1 MEQKRTG
8 LSYVFT
14 LAKEERGKLSLGM
27 LLAVFSSALS
37 FVPYLVVYQILLLI
51 IKQEV
56 TLPAMLGW
64 AGIGI
69 AAAVLQAILTSF
81 AGICSHTAAFNTMHR
96 IKVRVLEH
104 MSKFNLG
111 FFQEHAPGQIKT
123 TLFDDVDRIETFLA
137 HSTLELAQA
146 IVVPLMMFIFMLRLN
161 WIMALIMLV
170 PMILGIA
177 IPMALMGRYP
187 DLTDEFAGD
196 TEKLNA
202 SANEFITAMPVIK
215 MYHLTAEKF
224 EQYRNSLKIYLQS
237 GKTYSV
243 QELAEL
249 LHKDVGSIQ
258 VELEYL
264 ENQGYIRKVA
274 YQADCNHNCNGCHG
288 CDQPTPAAPD
298 VNIWEVIKRTE

>member
-111 FFQEHAPGQIKT
+111 CPF
-123 TLFDDVDRIETFLA
+123 
-137 HSTLELAQA
+137 
-146 IVVPLMMFIFMLRLN
+146 
-161 WIMALIMLV
+161 
-170 PMILGIA
+170 
-177 IPMALMGRYP
+177 
-187 DLTDEFAGD
+187 
-196 TEKLNA
+196 
-202 SANEFITAMPVIK
+202 
-215 MYHLTAEKF
+215 
-224 EQYRNSLKIYLQS
+224 
-237 GKTYSV
+237 
-243 QELAEL
+243 
-249 LHKDVGSIQ
+249 
-258 VELEYL
+258 
-264 ENQGYIRKVA
+264 
-274 YQADCNHNCNGCHG
+274 
-288 CDQPTPAAPD
+288 
-298 VNIWEVIKRTE
+298 EVIQNPKKRPVLVYARDTMVAINKTESDKIMVEVTKQ

>member
-196 TEKLNA
+196 TEKRTLPQMNL
-202 SANEFITAMPVIK
+202 SPLCRLSKCIT
-215 MYHLTAEKF
+215 
-224 EQYRNSLKIYLQS
+224 LQPKNLS
-237 GKTYSV
+237 S
-243 QELAEL
+243 
-249 LHKDVGSIQ
+249 
-258 VELEYL
+258 
-264 ENQGYIRKVA
+264 
-274 YQADCNHNCNGCHG
+274 
-288 CDQPTPAAPD
+288 
-298 VNIWEVIKRTE
+298 TEIP

>member
-96 IKVRVLEH
+96 IKVRVIQLLE
-104 MSKFNLG
+104 
-111 FFQEHAPGQIKT
+111 
-123 TLFDDVDRIETFLA
+123 
-137 HSTLELAQA
+137 
-146 IVVPLMMFIFMLRLN
+146 
-161 WIMALIMLV
+161 
-170 PMILGIA
+170 
-177 IPMALMGRYP
+177 
-187 DLTDEFAGD
+187 
-196 TEKLNA
+196 
-202 SANEFITAMPVIK
+202 
-215 MYHLTAEKF
+215 
-224 EQYRNSLKIYLQS
+224 YLQS